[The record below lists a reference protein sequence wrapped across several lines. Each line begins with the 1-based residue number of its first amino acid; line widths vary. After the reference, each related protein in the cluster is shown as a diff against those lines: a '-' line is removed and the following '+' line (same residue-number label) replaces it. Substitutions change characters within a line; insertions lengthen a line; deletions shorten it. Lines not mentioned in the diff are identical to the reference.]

1 MKKQFMKNLRDSIP
15 EPLIYMAS
23 PLFRNMLIQN
33 AEFCKYYKMLEDRKV
48 LSAEATK
55 EYQFNKLK
63 EILTYS
69 YTHVPYYHEL
79 FKKISFDPFKFS
91 DFKQIE
97 QIPLLTRELV
107 TQNFNKLISTKKAK
121 NGHYVG
127 KTGGSTGNPLTFYL
141 DYDSIYK
148 ENAFIYF
155 YRKKLGYCF
164 NDKLAT
170 FRVLGYGD
178 KLWRYNPMYNEILF
192 STTKLSK
199 STISEYARKIN
210 EFKPQYLN
218 GYLSAIWYLA
228 KLLKEYK
235 IDIKFKLKGIFLISE
250 NIDNSQREFI
260 HQFFGTKSSTFY
272 GHSERAVI
280 AEEIEPNRYI
290 FDPYYG
296 YAEQIHCEGDEYYI
310 VSTGFLNK
318 TMPFIRYKTDDVCI
332 PENQHYRIDGKR
344 CSTIG
349 LIGKNS
355 EFLTS
360 TGFNLGIEI
369 FAKFINYQFIQKEK
383 GKADLF
389 VIVNNEFQTR
399 ELIALQKKL
408 DRQTNG
414 VIDIKIKIVDK
425 LLLTERGKFQQYIS
439 NIPC

>member
-1 MKKQFMKNLRDSIP
+1 MKKQFMKNLRDNIP
-15 EPLIYMAS
+15 VPLIYMAS

-33 AEFCKYYKMLEDRKV
+33 VEFCKYYKMLEDRKV
-48 LSAEATK
+48 LSAETTK

-69 YTHVPYYHEL
+69 YTYVPYYHEL

-107 TQNFNKLISTKKAK
+107 TQNFNKLISTKKVK
-121 NGHYVG
+121 NGHYIG

-164 NDKLAT
+164 SDKLAT
-170 FRVLGYGD
+170 FRVLGYGE

-192 STTKLSK
+192 STTRLSK

-260 HQFFGTKSSTFY
+260 QQFFGTKSSTFY

-280 AEEIEPNRYI
+280 AEEIEPNRYV

-296 YAEQIHCEGDEYYI
+296 YTEQIQCEGDEYYI

-332 PENQHYRIDGKR
+332 PENQYYRIDGKR

-349 LIGKNS
+349 LLGKNN

-360 TGFNLGIEI
+360 TGFNLGVEI
-369 FAKFINYQFIQKEK
+369 FAKFINYQFIQKER

-408 DRQTNG
+408 DKQTNG
-414 VIDIKIKIVDK
+414 VIDIKIKIVDN
-425 LLLTERGKFQQYIS
+425 LLLTERGKFQKYIS
-439 NIPC
+439 KIPG